1 MFGIETKKGITF
13 CFLVFFAVFC
23 NMRVAATDRKPHT
36 NDINTLKHYTIMFPA
51 EYDEIRPY
59 SPEELPQIFEEL
71 IADPEFKAVIAH
83 AFKDVPFEHI
93 AMAMRA
99 SKSNLEFQKALVYPF
114 VKGVIQKLSSG
125 LTVSY
130 ENKEHMAHSLCISN
144 HRDII
149 MDSAFLCIVFADT
162 VDNTVEIAIGDNLLI
177 RPWIKK
183 LVRVNRSFIVQRS
196 AGIREMLASSKRLS
210 SYMHYTITER
220 KQPIWLAQREG
231 RAKDSNDRT
240 QEGLIKMLSM
250 YSRED
255 IIDALKVLNIAPTTI
270 SYEYDPCDFLKAKE
284 FQQKRDNPEWKKAPQ
299 DDLINM
305 QTGMFGYKGGIHYHI
320 ADCINDE
327 IDAIDRTLGKNEKT
341 AAVARIIDR
350 HIHKNYKF
358 WPINYYYYELL
369 TGDARFADKY
379 TAEEKAK
386 LDAYMQGQI
395 EKIDL
400 PNRDDDFCRTK
411 ILEMYANP
419 VINYLKATEE

>member
-1 MFGIETKKGITF
+1 MDKNSSSYLLI
-13 CFLVFFAVFC
+13 VFFC
-23 NMRVAATDRKPHT
+23 RTLQYRKAI
-36 NDINTLKHYTIMFPA
+36 DSLKQTPLQTIKTIHMIPA
-51 EYDEIRPY
+51 EYDDIRPY
-59 SPEELPQIFEEL
+59 MPEELPQVFEEL
-71 IADPEFKAVIAH
+71 IADPEFQVAMGY
-83 AFKDVPFEHI
+83 AFKEIPFEHI
-93 AMAMRA
+93 AAAMRA

-114 VKGVIQKLSSG
+114 LKGVIKKLSSG

-130 ENKEHMAHSLCISN
+130 DNKESMARSLCISN

-149 MDSAFLCIVFADT
+149 MDSAFLCIVFVET
-162 VDNTVEIAIGDNLLI
+162 VGNTVEIAIGDNLLI

-196 AGIREMLASSKRLS
+196 ASIREMLVSSKRLS

-220 KQPIWLAQREG
+220 EQPIWLAQREG

-250 YSRED
+250 YSGDD

-270 SYEYDPCDFLKAKE
+270 SYEYDPCDYLKAKE

-305 QTGMFGYKGGIHYHI
+305 KTGMFGYKGGIHYHI
-320 ADCINDE
+320 AGCINDE
-327 IDAIDRTLGKNEKT
+327 IDAIDRSLGKNEKT

-350 HIHKNYKF
+350 HIHSNYRF
-358 WPINYYYYELL
+358 WAINYYFYELL
-369 TGDARFADKY
+369 TGDTRFADRY
-379 TAEEKAK
+379 TAEDKAK
-386 LDAYMQGQI
+386 LDAYLAGQVQ
-395 EKIDL
+395 KIDL
-400 PNRDDDFCRTK
+400 PERDDEFCRTR

-419 VINYLKATEE
+419 VRNFIAATEE

>member
-1 MFGIETKKGITF
+1 MI
-13 CFLVFFAVFC
+13 
-23 NMRVAATDRKPHT
+23 
-36 NDINTLKHYTIMFPA
+36 PA
-51 EYDEIRPY
+51 EFDEIRPY
-59 SPEELPQIFEEL
+59 APEELPQIFEEL
-71 IADPEFKAVIAH
+71 IADPEFRYVMEY
-83 AFKDVPFEHI
+83 AFKGVPFEHI
-93 AMAMRA
+93 AGQMRA
-99 SKSNLEFQKALVYPF
+99 SKDNLEFQKALVYPF
-114 VKGVIQKLSSG
+114 VQGVIKKLSNG
-125 LTVSY
+125 LTASI
-130 ENKEHMAHSLCISN
+130 ENKEEMAKSLCISN

-149 MDSAFLCIVFADT
+149 MDSALLDMVF
-162 VDNTVEIAIGDNLLI
+162 VDAIGNTVEIAIGDNLLI

-196 AGIREMLASSKRLS
+196 ASIREMLASSKRLS

-220 KQPIWLAQREG
+220 QQPIWLAQREG

-250 YSRED
+250 YSSGD

-270 SYEYDPCDFLKAKE
+270 SYEYDPCDYLKAKE

-305 QTGMFGYKGGIHYHI
+305 KTGMFGYKGCIHYHI
-320 ADCINDE
+320 AACINDE
-327 IDAIDRTLGKNEKT
+327 IDAIDRSLGKNEKT

-358 WPINYYYYELL
+358 WPINYYFYELL
-369 TGDARFADKY
+369 TGDTRFADRY

-386 LDAYMQGQI
+386 LDTYLQGQI

-400 PNRDDDFCRTK
+400 PDRDDEFCRGK

-419 VINYLKATEE
+419 VINYLKAVEE

>member
-13 CFLVFFAVFC
+13 CFLIFFAVFC
-23 NMRVAATDRKPHT
+23 NMRVAATDRKPNT
-36 NDINTLKHYTIMFPA
+36 NDFNTLKHYTIMFPA

-59 SPEELPQIFEEL
+59 SPEELPQIIEEL

-114 VKGVIQKLSSG
+114 VKGVIKKLSSG

-358 WPINYYYYELL
+358 WPINYYFYELL

-400 PNRDDDFCRTK
+400 PNRDNDFCRTK

-419 VINYLKATEE
+419 VINYLKAIE

>member
-1 MFGIETKKGITF
+1 MI
-13 CFLVFFAVFC
+13 
-23 NMRVAATDRKPHT
+23 
-36 NDINTLKHYTIMFPA
+36 PA

-59 SPEELPQIFEEL
+59 LPEELPQVFEEL
-71 IADPEFKAVIAH
+71 IADPEFQAAIGY
-83 AFKDVPFEHI
+83 AFQGMPFEQI
-93 AMAMRA
+93 AAAMRA
-99 SKSNLEFQKALVYPF
+99 SKDNLEFQKNIVYPF
-114 VKGVIQKLSSG
+114 VKGVVQKLSSG

-130 ENKEHMAHSLCISN
+130 DNKENMAASLCMSN

-149 MDSAFLCIVFADT
+149 MDSAFLCILFVET
-162 VDNTVEIAIGDNLLI
+162 VGNTVEIAIGDNLLI

-196 AGIREMLASSKRLS
+196 ASIREMLASSKRLS
-210 SYMHYTITER
+210 SYIHHTITER
-220 KQPIWLAQREG
+220 KQPIWIAQREG

-250 YSRED
+250 YSGGD

-270 SYEYDPCDFLKAKE
+270 SYEYDPCDYLKAKE
-284 FQQKRDNPEWKKAPQ
+284 FQQKRDNPEHKKSPM

-305 QTGMFGYKGGIHYHI
+305 KAGMFGYKGGIHYHV
-320 ADCINDE
+320 AACINDE
-327 IDAIDRTLGKNEKT
+327 IDAIDRSLGKNEKT
-341 AAVARIIDR
+341 AAVARIIDK

-358 WPINYYYYELL
+358 WAINYYFYELL
-369 TGDARFADKY
+369 TGDTRFADKY

-386 LDAYMQGQI
+386 LNAYLQGQI
-395 EKIDL
+395 EKVDL

-419 VINYLKATEE
+419 VINYLKAAEE

>member
-1 MFGIETKKGITF
+1 MI
-13 CFLVFFAVFC
+13 
-23 NMRVAATDRKPHT
+23 
-36 NDINTLKHYTIMFPA
+36 PA

-59 SPEELPQIFEEL
+59 LPEELPQVFEEL
-71 IADPEFKAVIAH
+71 IADPEFQAAMGY
-83 AFKDVPFEHI
+83 AFQGMPFENI
-93 AMAMRA
+93 AAAMRA
-99 SKSNLEFQKALVYPF
+99 SKNNIEFQKALVYPF
-114 VKGVIQKLSSG
+114 LKGALQKLSSG

-130 ENKEHMAHSLCISN
+130 DNKEHMAKSLCISN

-149 MDSAFLCIVFADT
+149 MDSALLCIVFIET
-162 VDNTVEIAIGDNLLI
+162 VGNTVEIAIGDNLLI

-196 AGIREMLASSKRLS
+196 ASIREMLASSKRLS
-210 SYMHYTITER
+210 SYMHLTITER
-220 KQPIWLAQREG
+220 NQPIWLAQREG

-250 YSRED
+250 YSSGD

-270 SYEYDPCDFLKAKE
+270 SYEYDPCDYLKAKE

-305 QTGMFGYKGGIHYHI
+305 KTGMFGYKGGIHYHI

-327 IDAIDRTLGKNEKT
+327 IDAIDRSLGKNEKT

-350 HIHKNYKF
+350 HIHSNYKF
-358 WPINYYYYELL
+358 WPINYYFYELL
-369 TGDARFADKY
+369 TGDTRFAGNV
-379 TAEEKAK
+379 TADDKAK
-386 LDAYMQGQI
+386 LDAYLQGQVA
-395 EKIDL
+395 KVDL
-400 PNRDDDFCRTK
+400 PDRDDAFCRTK

-419 VINYLKATEE
+419 VINYLKACANE